1 MSLHDLLS
9 GIAPI
14 LDASP
19 SCGGM
24 GAAWD
29 EIPPDEQR
37 DICSRCHALT
47 ECADYVSTHP
57 QTGTTWAGVT
67 YQEIKGG
74 RVRTRLERAA

>member
-1 MSLHDLLS
+1 MSLRDLLR

-24 GAAWD
+24 GALWD

-47 ECADYVSTHP
+47 ECR
-57 QTGTTWAGVT
+57 T
-67 YQEIKGG
+67 YQ
-74 RVRTRLERAA
+74 AAL